1 MYEVFSTVWL
11 LVLVVLFA
19 AIVVWVFWPK
29 RNKKLE
35 EHGRIP
41 LRDDEEK

>member
-1 MYEVFSTVWL
+1 MQELFSMVWL
-11 LVLVVLFA
+11 LVLVVLFL

-29 RNKKLE
+29 RKKKLE

>member
-1 MYEVFSTVWL
+1 MYELFTTVWM
-11 LVLVVLFA
+11 LVLVGLFV

-29 RNKKLE
+29 RKNKLE